1 MKFFPIYALCLLIL
15 SCGQSVAPNTTDIQ
29 SERVVV
35 ERVRI
40 AVASFAMETC
50 TFCPRPTDIEHFEYY
65 GQPYTGDD
73 VLRNGRDARG
83 FVHAAKEYQD
93 VEVIGVYAV
102 RDPLGGSMGSWV
114 TKRAFDKYTT
124 EIVERLAA
132 VPDLDAVY
140 LPLHGGMAVEG
151 VARPEAELV
160 KRIKQKL
167 GDIPIAVTLDLHAN
181 EDAALAEQADI
192 VLMVKRFPHYDFAL
206 MGERA
211 ARLLIRTVRGA
222 YDPIMEV
229 RRPNIA
235 FATVYGG
242 THQGVPRDM
251 MERARRWENRRQD
264 VFVSVGMGFPFADV
278 PDVGMSVFV
287 LTNGDRELA
296 AEVADDMTSY
306 IQSRR
311 EEFEYDIPKL
321 APGVDKGLAYLEQ
334 GAGPLVLAN
343 LSDRLG
349 DATHILHE
357 LIKRDQENFVVA
369 TIADE
374 KAIELIKN
382 RHAVSDEVVVEI
394 GGHTSN
400 LAGAPVVINGE
411 IAFIGEYEIGGSAPS
426 DLIALTFGD
435 NNWVLLTPTR
445 YQVTTRSILD
455 HAGVP
460 VEEMDVF
467 VVKSRNHFR
476 RGFMETGLAKHAVV
490 IDAPGHGPAD
500 IGQLKYQNL
509 PAGTYSRFLTAPQ
522 ER

>member
-1 MKFFPIYALCLLIL
+1 MKFLPVYALCLLL
-15 SCGQSVAPNTTDIQ
+15 AACGQGVTSSVADVSSGKNADDT
-29 SERVVV
+29 
-35 ERVRI
+35 VRI

-65 GQPYTGDD
+65 GQPYTGDA
-73 VLRNGRDARG
+73 VLRSGRDARG
-83 FVHAAKEYQD
+83 FVHAAREYQD
-93 VEVIGVYAV
+93 VEVLGVYAV

-114 TKRAFDKYTT
+114 TKRAFDKYAT
-124 EIVERLAA
+124 EIVERLGAI
-132 VPDLDAVY
+132 PDLDAVY

-151 VARPEAELV
+151 IDRPEAELV
-160 KRIKQKL
+160 RLIKQKL
-167 GDIPIAVTLDLHAN
+167 GDIPVAVTLDLHAN

-211 ARLLIRTVRGA
+211 ARLLIRTVRDA
-222 YDPIMEV
+222 YEPVMEV

-287 LTNGDRELA
+287 LTNGDRGLA
-296 AEVADDMTSY
+296 AEIADDMTSY

-321 APGVDKGLAYLEQ
+321 TSGVDEGLAYLEQ
-334 GAGPLVLAN
+334 GVGPLVLAN

-349 DATHILHE
+349 DATHILGE
-357 LIKRDQENFVVA
+357 LIARDQSNFVVA
-369 TIADE
+369 TIAGE
-374 KAIELIKN
+374 QAIEFIKN
-382 RHAVSDEVVVEI
+382 DYVIGDEVEVEI
-394 GGHTSN
+394 GGHTSD
-400 LAGAPVVINGE
+400 LAGAPVVINGKV
-411 IAFIGEYEIGGSAPS
+411 AFIGEYDIGGSAPS

-460 VEEMDVF
+460 VEEMDIF

-500 IGQLKYQNL
+500 IGQLKYENL
-509 PAGTYSRFLTAPQ
+509 PAGTYSRFLTAP
-522 ER
+522 